1 MPHLLKAE
9 PKGIFEA
16 TTPER
21 QRPVTDEAGTTMT
34 AIGTSMP
41 SPFAVAVDMT
51 PEQQQ
56 ETLRRRYGNDAMSVE
71 NLPPRTR
78 GHHY

>member
-16 TTPER
+16 TTLER
-21 QRPVTDEAGTTMT
+21 QRPVPVEAGM
-34 AIGTSMP
+34 ASPVMSAP
-41 SPFAVAVDMT
+41 SPFAVMVDQT

-56 ETLRRRYGNDAMSVE
+56 QTLRRRYGNDAMSVE
-71 NLPPRTR
+71 NLPPRTK